1 MHDRIRVAVVDD
13 HPLFREGVAYILRQT
28 PDIEVVAEGATAQ
41 DAREICKIH
50 LPDVILLDV
59 SMPGGG
65 IEAVRSIRQESPT
78 VKTVMLTTSEGAG
91 DVTAALQ
98 SGAVGYVVKGCSGS
112 ELTRVIRIVQSS
124 QSYVTPAL
132 AARLLTQTK
141 QPDGNAIGVSRT
153 ASLSDRENQVLQ
165 LLSQGL
171 MNKEIGYQ
179 LDLNEKTVKHHMT
192 RIMQKLK
199 VRNRTE
205 VVLLAR
211 GSRSGDA
218 DMALAK
224 TGI

>member
-41 DAREICKIH
+41 DAWDICESH
-50 LPDVILLDV
+50 SPDILLLDV

-65 IEAVRSIRQESPT
+65 IEALRAIRRGSPI
-78 VKTVMLTTSEGAG
+78 VKTVMLTTSEGAS

-112 ELTRVIRIVQSS
+112 ELAQVIRIIQSS
-124 QSYVTPAL
+124 QSYVTPSL

-141 QPDGNAIGVSRT
+141 QPDSGAFGPART

-171 MNKEIGYQ
+171 MNKEIAYR
-179 LDLNEKTVKHHMT
+179 LDLNEKTIKHHMT

-211 GSRSGDA
+211 GSRSGGA
-218 DMALAK
+218 ETALAK
-224 TGI
+224 IGT